1 MKNSY
6 YKIGGIFF
14 GLMLTAVSTN
24 IKAQTRTISGVVTT
38 SNKPLSGVIISQEG
52 SDQVTTTSE
61 NGTYTLQVS
70 AENTILLFRHP
81 DYAEEKFTLTN
92 QTVVNISLEQKVKGI
107 EEVILN
113 AGYYKVK
120 DKERTG
126 SIAKVSAKDIENQ
139 PVTNVLSTVQGR
151 MAGVSITQNS
161 GVPGGGYSIQIR
173 GRNSLRTYANSEI
186 DGSQPLYIVDGV
198 PVGTGMTATYGA
210 NILSDANLNPLSNIS
225 PNDIES
231 IEVLKDADATAIY
244 GSRGA
249 NGVVLVTT
257 KRAKKG
263 TLGLSIN
270 TSYALSN
277 SLSNLTM
284 MNTEQY
290 LGMRRQAY
298 ANDGITVYPATAY
311 DINGTWDQ
319 SRYTDWFKT
328 LLGNTSVTSN
338 VQLSLSGGGEK
349 TSFLVSYGH
358 NEQTTVFAKDFRY
371 KTNTLLG
378 NLSHRSLDNRLNFTM
393 STLFSKL
400 EHNVISLDNTGS
412 ALFLAPNAPA
422 LYDSQGNINWQ
433 NNTFDNPL
441 AAYNST
447 YSNNNIQ
454 FMNNF
459 TAGYELMKNIQV
471 RLNGGIS
478 YQTFDELSLQPS
490 TIYNPSLGI
499 GPANSRTL
507 QSNKSRMSYTLEP
520 QLNWSFKKG
529 SHQVDVLAGGTYQ
542 SDLNTQGAIQGY
554 GFTSNAFI
562 ENIAAATTKLISD
575 QTKTEY
581 KYTAVFGRLNYQFDH
596 RYIINITGRRDGSSR
611 FGTNRKF
618 ANFGAVGAAW
628 LFSNES
634 FMKELSWLSF
644 GKLRGSYGSSG
655 TDNIGNYQY
664 NDTFITSTLGY
675 NNVTGLVPSKLFNPN
690 FSWEKTIKL
699 EAALEMGFFKDRL
712 HVTAS
717 HYLNR
722 SANQLVGYQL
732 PSVTGFTSVLAN
744 LDATIQNTGWEFEIT
759 GRPFIGAFKW
769 ETSANLSIPKN
780 KLLSFPGLKGS
791 TYANSYAIG
800 QSVNIIKLY
809 HLEGINPQN
818 GQYIFTDYNGDG
830 RITSPDD
837 RQIIKNI
844 GVEFFGGWSNNF
856 SYKNWSLS
864 MLVQFVKQQSRNFNY
879 QMSSPGLM
887 RNLPVEALNVWSPDN
902 PNGLYM
908 PYHAT
913 ASPLHSLFQMSDA
926 TVSDGS
932 FIRLKN
938 IQLSYRI
945 PLQGK
950 LIKEAKIYFQGQNLY
965 TWTKYFGLDP
975 EFSSLGFLP
984 PLKTY
989 SFGMQINF

>member
-6 YKIGGIFF
+6 YNIGGIFF
-14 GLMLTAVSTN
+14 GLMFTAVSITT
-24 IKAQTRTISGVVTT
+24 KAQTRTISGTVT
-38 SNKPLSGVIISQEG
+38 SSGKPLQGVIISQEG
-52 SDQVTTTSE
+52 SDQVTMTGN

-92 QTVVNISLEQKVKGI
+92 QKVVDISLEQKVKGI

-139 PVTNVLSTVQGR
+139 PVTNVLSTIQGR
-151 MAGVSITQNS
+151 MAGVNITQNS

-198 PVGTGMTATYGA
+198 PVGSGMTATYGA

-263 TLGLSIN
+263 SLGLSVN

-298 ANDGITVYPATAY
+298 ANDGISVYPATAY
-311 DINGTWDQ
+311 DVNGTWDQ

-338 VQLSLSGGGEK
+338 VQLSLSGGGER

-378 NLSHRSLDNRLNFTM
+378 NLSHHSADNRLTFSM

-459 TAGYELMKNIQV
+459 TAG
-471 RLNGGIS
+471 
-478 YQTFDELSLQPS
+478 
-490 TIYNPSLGI
+490 
-499 GPANSRTL
+499 
-507 QSNKSRMSYTLEP
+507 
-520 QLNWSFKKG
+520 
-529 SHQVDVLAGGTYQ
+529 
-542 SDLNTQGAIQGY
+542 
-554 GFTSNAFI
+554 
-562 ENIAAATTKLISD
+562 
-575 QTKTEY
+575 
-581 KYTAVFGRLNYQFDH
+581 
-596 RYIINITGRRDGSSR
+596 
-611 FGTNRKF
+611 
-618 ANFGAVGAAW
+618 
-628 LFSNES
+628 
-634 FMKELSWLSF
+634 
-644 GKLRGSYGSSG
+644 
-655 TDNIGNYQY
+655 
-664 NDTFITSTLGY
+664 
-675 NNVTGLVPSKLFNPN
+675 
-690 FSWEKTIKL
+690 
-699 EAALEMGFFKDRL
+699 
-712 HVTAS
+712 
-717 HYLNR
+717 
-722 SANQLVGYQL
+722 
-732 PSVTGFTSVLAN
+732 
-744 LDATIQNTGWEFEIT
+744 
-759 GRPFIGAFKW
+759 
-769 ETSANLSIPKN
+769 
-780 KLLSFPGLKGS
+780 
-791 TYANSYAIG
+791 
-800 QSVNIIKLY
+800 
-809 HLEGINPQN
+809 
-818 GQYIFTDYNGDG
+818 
-830 RITSPDD
+830 
-837 RQIIKNI
+837 
-844 GVEFFGGWSNNF
+844 
-856 SYKNWSLS
+856 
-864 MLVQFVKQQSRNFNY
+864 
-879 QMSSPGLM
+879 
-887 RNLPVEALNVWSPDN
+887 
-902 PNGLYM
+902 
-908 PYHAT
+908 
-913 ASPLHSLFQMSDA
+913 
-926 TVSDGS
+926 
-932 FIRLKN
+932 
-938 IQLSYRI
+938 
-945 PLQGK
+945 
-950 LIKEAKIYFQGQNLY
+950 
-965 TWTKYFGLDP
+965 
-975 EFSSLGFLP
+975 
-984 PLKTY
+984 
-989 SFGMQINF
+989 